1 MLRRLALSRFR
12 NIGDADLRVD
22 APDVFFIGE
31 NGQGKT
37 NILEAIYFL
46 SYGSSFRASSD
57 VETIMAGFD
66 EARIE
71 GDYGKKG
78 EAFFDRVEIRLT
90 KDKKTVEIDGKAIR
104 DRRDLVHSH
113 PCVVF
118 SHDDMEFAVG
128 APERGRWFFDQTAA
142 LSHHGYIDTLRNYKR
157 ILKMRNATLRDV
169 RLDVLAVLDEQLVE
183 FGLALMVE
191 REKATQAFSTIFSEI
206 YGHVSRL
213 PYPVELHYQPSWKD
227 ASNAKST
234 LEEKRSF
241 DIESGSTSSGPHRDR
256 FLFKALGRNF
266 SKSAST
272 GQLRL
277 LSLAL
282 RSCQAKYFFESS
294 GQKPMLLMDDTLLE
308 LDPERRRRFMESLP
322 ERAQTFS
329 AFLPGEPYHAYITRD
344 TKIFKVESGRYEEV
358 TAMSSP

>member
-12 NIGDADLRVD
+12 NIESADLRVD

-37 NILEAIYFL
+37 NILESIYFL
-46 SYGSSFRASSD
+46 SYGSSFRAASD

-66 EARIE
+66 ETRIE
-71 GDYGKKG
+71 GDYGKKE
-78 EAFFDRVEIRLT
+78 EAFFDRVEIRLS
-90 KDKKTVEIDGKAIR
+90 KERKTVEIDGKVIK

-142 LSHHGYIDTLRNYKR
+142 LSHNGYIDTLRNYKR
-157 ILKMRNATLRDV
+157 VLKMRNATLRNA
-169 RLDVLAVLDEQLVE
+169 RLDVLAVLDEQLIE
-183 FGLALMVE
+183 FGLVLMAE
-191 REKATQAFSTIFSEI
+191 REKATKAFSSIFSEI
-206 YGHVSRL
+206 YRHVSRL
-213 PYPVELHYQPSWKD
+213 PYPVELHYQSSWKD
-227 ASNAKST
+227 RASAKSS
-234 LEEKRSF
+234 LEEKRSV
-241 DIESGSTSSGPHRDR
+241 DIESGSTSCGPHRDR
-256 FLFKALGRNF
+256 FIFKALGRNF

-308 LDPERRRRFMESLP
+308 LDPDRRRRFMESLP
-322 ERAQTFS
+322 ARVQTFS
-329 AFLPGEPYHAYITRD
+329 AFLPGEPFQAYMTRD
-344 TKIFKVESGRYEEV
+344 TKVFKVEAGRYEEIP
-358 TAMSSP
+358 AKSSA